1 MLCVHVGVGA
11 CAWVWVYVLEVARGQ
26 LQLLFLKGIH
36 LRVLRQGFS
45 LGSGASNYA
54 RLASEPQ
61 GTVSLSPDL
70 SF

>member
-1 MLCVHVGVGA
+1 M
-11 CAWVWVYVLEVARGQ
+11 YVLEVARGQ
-26 LQLLFLKGIH
+26 LQLLFLKGDIH

-54 RLASEPQ
+54 RLANEPQ